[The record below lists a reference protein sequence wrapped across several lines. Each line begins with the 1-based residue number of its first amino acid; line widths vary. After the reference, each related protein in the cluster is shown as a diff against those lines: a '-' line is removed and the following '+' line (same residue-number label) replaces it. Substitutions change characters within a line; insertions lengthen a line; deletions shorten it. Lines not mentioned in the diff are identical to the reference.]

1 MTGRPDLQTLV
12 LLRRVRDRMDLEYD
26 RPLDVTS
33 LARAVHLSP
42 GHLTRHL
49 QHPLL
54 RARRRPA

>member
-33 LARAVHLSP
+33 LARAVHL
-42 GHLTRHL
+42 
-49 QHPLL
+49 
-54 RARRRPA
+54 